1 MYSASWSYQLALIYT
16 ERIYR
21 ILGKFKLECEIVCYY
36 RDTHE
41 FQCESKL
48 YSSLP
53 ECQGT
58 PYLKQV
64 PYLKFLSD
72 SNEIGTHIHLVRKRT
87 NLAKMALN
95 VSLAKVE
102 CSFTN

>member
-1 MYSASWSYQLALIYT
+1 M
-16 ERIYR
+16 
-21 ILGKFKLECEIVCYY
+21 FKLEWDIVCYC
-36 RDTHE
+36 RVTHE
-41 FQCESKL
+41 FQSESTL
-48 YSSLP
+48 YSLP

-72 SNEIGTHIHLVRKRT
+72 SIEIGTHIHLVRKQT
-87 NLAKMALN
+87 HLAKLAFR

>member
-1 MYSASWSYQLALIYT
+1 MILQNAFLNFQIPFCFSNYSASWSYQLAIIYT

-21 ILGKFKLECEIVCYY
+21 ILEKFKLEWDIVCYC
-36 RDTHE
+36 RVTHE
-41 FQCESKL
+41 FQSESTL
-48 YSSLP
+48 YSLP

-72 SNEIGTHIHLVRKRT
+72 SIEITST
-87 NLAKMALN
+87 
-95 VSLAKVE
+95 
-102 CSFTN
+102 